1 MKNFT
6 QKIYQNRYFLLF
18 ILLFAYVQSI
28 YIRIIVRQ
36 QINAYTF
43 TPDAALVSLIGSGVL
58 FLIMLFFIKKW
69 NKSETLSLKVLFK
82 ISGASLFVY
91 LLATNTFGLLIAFL
105 FDNIEK
111 NFNQQTFILS
121 LFSNFLDGLVYG
133 VFFLA
138 YYYYLI
144 NKKQQEKISMYNK
157 AITESKINQLK
168 TQLNPHFLFN
178 NLNVLDQL
186 IEEDKDKASDF
197 LNEFAEIY
205 RYVLQSTDKELVRI
219 EDEIDFVQQYFK
231 LIQHKYNDAY
241 QLQIECKSIIKDFM
255 VPLTLQLLVENAVQH
270 NLGTKGNPVC
280 IQIKI
285 DENIAVSNNTN
296 LKRNSKTVSGRGL
309 KNLKE
314 QYSLLSEKPI
324 QIHQTKN
331 YFSVEVPI
339 IHNQNV

>member
-6 QKIYQNRYFLLF
+6 QKIYQNRFFLLF

-28 YIRIIVRQ
+28 YIRVIVRK
-36 QINAYTF
+36 QINAYAF
-43 TPDAALVSLIGSGVL
+43 TPDAALASLIGSGVL
-58 FLIMLFFIKKW
+58 FLILLFFIKKW
-69 NKSETLSLKVLFK
+69 NKSETFSFQVLLKIF
-82 ISGASLFVY
+82 GASLFVY
-91 LLATNTFGLLIAFL
+91 LLATNTLGLLIAVL
-105 FDNIEK
+105 FDNIER

-121 LFSNFLDGLVYG
+121 LFSNFLDGLIYG
-133 VFFLA
+133 GFFLA
-138 YYYYLI
+138 YYYFLI
-144 NKKQQEKISMYNK
+144 NKKQQKKIAMYNK
-157 AITESKINQLK
+157 AMTESKINQLK

-186 IEEDKDKASDF
+186 IEEDKEKASDF

-219 EDEIDFVQQYFK
+219 EDEIDFAQQYFK
-231 LIQHKYNDAY
+231 LIQHKYNNAY
-241 QLQIECKSIIKDFM
+241 RLQIEYKSIKGFIIPM
-255 VPLTLQLLVENAVQH
+255 TLQLLVENAVKH
-270 NLGTKGNPVC
+270 NLGTEENPVC

-285 DENIAVSNNTN
+285 DENIAVSNNAN
-296 LKRNSKTVSGRGL
+296 LKRNSKTVSGRAL

-324 QIHQTKN
+324 QIHQMEN

>member
-138 YYYYLI
+138 YYYHLI
-144 NKKQQEKISMYNK
+144 NKKQQKKISMYNK

>member
-28 YIRIIVRQ
+28 YIRIIIRQ
-36 QINAYTF
+36 QINAYIF
-43 TPDAALVSLIGSGVL
+43 TPDAAIATLITSGVL
-58 FLIMLFFIKKW
+58 FVIMHFFIKKW
-69 NKSETLSLKVLFK
+69 NKSETLSIRVLFK
-82 ISGASLFVY
+82 IFGASIFVY

-105 FDNIEK
+105 FDKIEQ
-111 NFNQQTFILS
+111 NFNQRTFNLS
-121 LFSNFLDGLVYG
+121 LLSNFLDSLVYG

-144 NKKQQEKISMYNK
+144 NKKHQKKIAIYNK
-157 AITESKINQLK
+157 AMTESKINQLK

-178 NLNVLDQL
+178 NLNILDQL

-205 RYVLQSTDKELVRI
+205 RYVLQSTDKELVHI
-219 EDEIDFVQQYFK
+219 ADEINFVQQYFK

-241 QLQIECKSIIKDFM
+241 QLQIEGKGKNGFI

-270 NLGTKGNPVC
+270 NLGTKGSPVC

-285 DENIAVSNNTN
+285 DENIVASNNVN
-296 LKRNSKTVSGRGL
+296 LKSVSKTASGRAL

-314 QYSLLSEKPI
+314 QYTLLSDTPI
-324 QIHQTKN
+324 QIHQTEH

-339 IHNQNV
+339 IHNKNV

>member
-1 MKNFT
+1 MKNFI
-6 QKIYQNRYFLLF
+6 QKIYQTRYFLLF

-43 TPDAALVSLIGSGVL
+43 TPDAALASLIGSGVL
-58 FLIMLFFIKKW
+58 FLIMLFFVKKW
-69 NKSETLSLKVLFK
+69 NKSETFSLQVLFK
-82 ISGASLFVY
+82 IFSASLFVY

-105 FDNIEK
+105 FGNIEK

-121 LFSNFLDGLVYG
+121 LFSNFLNGLIYG

-144 NKKQQEKISMYNK
+144 NKKQQKKIAMYNK
-157 AITESKINQLK
+157 AMTESKINQLK

-219 EDEIDFVQQYFK
+219 EDEINFVQQYFR

-241 QLQIECKSIIKDFM
+241 QLQIECKSIKGFM

-270 NLGTKGNPVC
+270 NLGTKGNPIY

-285 DENIAVSNNTN
+285 DKNISVSNNTS
-296 LKRNSKTVSGRGL
+296 LKRNNKPTSGRAL
-309 KNLKE
+309 NNLKE
-314 QYSLLSEKPI
+314 QYRLLSEKPI
-324 QIHQTKN
+324 QIYQMEN
-331 YFSVEVPI
+331 NFSVEVPI
-339 IHNQNV
+339 IQNQNV